1 MRRAVLVAAL
11 AALVPTLSAADTAP
25 APSLAPP
32 PSLAPAPAPTIAPSA
47 TPDALAAAAATDGA
61 VRVTLAKNGNVRFA
75 PTTQSKVIVTLPART
90 EVEILGPAKVAGW
103 YVIRFPHEGSAWV
116 HSKVLQ
122 SVDGGKRWR
131 VTEDKARA
139 RDDST
144 LGGGI
149 VSELAKGEIVEDKGR
164 LNGDWRAVYLPN
176 AVAYISGSVLDIPAD
191 LAGARKKA
199 GARAEEAAAVWSNAQ
214 ASYASYYEALQKN
227 PQNALV
233 LDWDGLSKQFDQ
245 VIHDHADPDVRTS
258 AQRLRDGIV
267 NVAAAA
273 ANLQKAKGITPVKVP
288 VDTLVTP
295 GQHTTVAQQ
304 PGVAAPT
311 SGRVSDVTNVLEPAP
326 LTVPG
331 EQPVTTVLVPP
342 VEINQPAPVVPQPVA
357 AAKPFAAEGFVTQQK
372 FEQLGVSDVL
382 VDGDSNVVAFLQI
395 KVGKDIQLSEYYW
408 RWVGVRGEVQKV
420 DPAKHNLGRDVPLVL
435 VEDLSLSGH

>member
-1 MRRAVLVAAL
+1 MRLALVAAIASLLATGMPALTAAESGLAPTPDTL
-11 AALVPTLSAADTAP
+11 AASAAP
-25 APSLAPP
+25 AGTL
-32 PSLAPAPAPTIAPSA
+32 
-47 TPDALAAAAATDGA
+47 
-61 VRVTLAKNGNVRFA
+61 RVLLGKNGNVRFA

-103 YVIRFPHEGSAWV
+103 FVIRFPREGNAWV

-144 LGGGI
+144 LGAAI
-149 VSELAKGEIVEDKGR
+149 VGELQKGEILEDKGR

-176 AVAYISGSVLDIPAD
+176 AVAYISASVLDMPANVEQAKQD
-191 LAGARKKA
+191 AAQ
-199 GARAEEAAAVWSNAQ
+199 RADNAASAWATAQ
-214 ASYASYYEALQKN
+214 SVYASYYDALQKN

-233 LDWDGLSKQFDQ
+233 LDWAGLGKQFDT
-245 VIHDHADPDVRTS
+245 VIRDHRDPDTRLS
-258 AQRLRDGIV
+258 AQRLKDGIV

-273 ANLQKAKGITPVKVP
+273 ANLQKAKGITAVEVP
-288 VDTLVTP
+288 SEIPAVIAAQQSSVSQAQGGVTP
-295 GQHTTVAQQ
+295 VPPAKANPKIIDVGDPTV
-304 PGVAAPT
+304 P
-311 SGRVSDVTNVLEPAP
+311 EK

-331 EQPVTTVLVPP
+331 EIPSLVVPIPPAEIVPVAPVAQPP
-342 VEINQPAPVVPQPVA
+342 VVA
-357 AAKPFAAEGFVTQQK
+357 APAAFAVEGFVTQQK
-372 FEQLGVSDVL
+372 FEGVGVSEVL
-382 VDGDSNVVAFLQI
+382 VDGDSNVVAFLSI

-420 DPAKHNLGRDVPLVL
+420 DQSKHNLGRDVPLVI
-435 VEDLSLSGH
+435 VDELSLSGR